1 MPDPAA
7 AEREVRAVLQVY
19 FDGLYRSDVD
29 LLRRALHPRA
39 VYVCATDEDLVHKTR
54 DEYLPVVAARPSP
67 ESRGEPRRD
76 AIDEVRF
83 AGPSTAFARVRCSIG
98 DRDFTDFLTLIHDA
112 GRWSI
117 VSKVFH
123 YELRASEEESTCRT

>member
-1 MPDPAA
+1 MPDPSDD
-7 AEREVRAVLQVY
+7 VRDVLRTY

-39 VYVCATDEDLVHKTR
+39 IYVCATDDELVHKTL

-76 AIDEVRF
+76 AIDDVQF

-98 DRDFTDFLTLIHDA
+98 ERDFIDFLTLIRDA

-123 YELRASEEESTCRT
+123 YDLRASEEATSCPT